1 MVGYS
6 FIVSFA
12 SVLGSVWTQLA
23 IDWSFIFS
31 QLFSCYLLISYC
43 RLIVSN
49 VQCNRPTVAHN
60 SDNTL

>member
-12 SVLGSVWTQLA
+12 SVLGSIWTQLA

-31 QLFSCYLLISYC
+31 QLFSCYLLIS
-43 RLIVSN
+43 
-49 VQCNRPTVAHN
+49 
-60 SDNTL
+60 